1 MALLKEPI
9 ENSQVYEI
17 IARMRFKN
25 IKCAKFFCLPQLF
38 ADHLLGYAVD
48 FERQWFPYLKLHG
61 EIGDGKCKTDK
72 VVDIQYW
79 INFRRILN
87 YQTRLGET

>member
-1 MALLKEPI
+1 
-9 ENSQVYEI
+9 
-17 IARMRFKN
+17 MRFKN

-48 FERQWFPYLKLHG
+48 FERQRFPYLKLQD

-72 VVDIQYW
+72 VVDIQYL
-79 INFRRILN
+79 INVCRILN
-87 YQTRLGET
+87 YQTRLGEKKLSLFIHCSLTELLF